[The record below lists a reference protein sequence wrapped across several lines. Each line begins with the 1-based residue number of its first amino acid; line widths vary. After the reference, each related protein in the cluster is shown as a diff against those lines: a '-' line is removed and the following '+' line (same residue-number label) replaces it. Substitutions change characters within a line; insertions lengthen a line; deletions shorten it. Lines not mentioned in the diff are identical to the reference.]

1 VFTAC
6 ILPSWPMRPD
16 VKRVNPSG
24 QTRKLTGPVT
34 YRHAH
39 VAAYE
44 LLVPES
50 SNHLVNIEW
59 LEAGSAQR
67 SMEGVG
73 PCLRACWRAAIEEY
87 RRRHRV
93 EDEQD
98 PSRSNERVRLAQERA
113 I

>member
-1 VFTAC
+1 MFTAC

-16 VKRVNPSG
+16 VKRVTPSG

-34 YRHAH
+34 YGYAH

-44 LLVPES
+44 LLVAES
-50 SNHLVNIEW
+50 SNHFVDRER
-59 LEAGSAQR
+59 LEACGTQR
-67 SMEGVG
+67 SMEGVS
-73 PCLRACWRAAIEEY
+73 PRLRACWRAAIEEH